1 MHAVVARIRD
11 GNAAPG
17 VRRSAAKI
25 LLSLCL
31 AEPNRRV
38 AVEAGA
44 VGAVVEGAVEMAEE
58 GTTAAERALAAL
70 ELMCTVREG
79 ADEVRGHALA
89 VPAMVGVMGRV
100 EGRGREHAMGVLAVA
115 FGGGGTG
122 RKDHGA
128 LATATPS
135 TVLAEEVAKAVE
147 LALKGECSERG
158 RRKGK
163 QLLKLLRG
171 LNGGG
176 DGTDDADGCRT
187 SLSRDSDFVVNSA

>member
-1 MHAVVARIRD
+1 M
-11 GNAAPG
+11 
-17 VRRSAAKI
+17 
-25 LLSLCL
+25 
-31 AEPNRRV
+31 
-38 AVEAGA
+38 EAGA

-58 GTTAAERALAAL
+58 GAAGAERALAAL

-115 FGGGGTG
+115 FGGGSAG
-122 RKDHGA
+122 RKDRVAAAAG
-128 LATATPS
+128 

-163 QLLKLLRG
+163 QLLKLLRE
-171 LNGGG
+171 LNG
-176 DGTDDADGCRT
+176 DGNGDADGCRA
-187 SLSRDSDFVVNSA
+187 SLSRDSDVAVNSA